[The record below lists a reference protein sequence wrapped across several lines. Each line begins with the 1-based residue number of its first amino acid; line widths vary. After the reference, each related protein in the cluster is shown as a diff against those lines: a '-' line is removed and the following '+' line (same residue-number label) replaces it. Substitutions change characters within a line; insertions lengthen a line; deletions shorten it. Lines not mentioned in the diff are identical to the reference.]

1 MNKENIEKLA
11 SIKVKIIK
19 TNTDN
24 NKQDEVVSNKSSE
37 REQDSQAG
45 INLEKRVNNN
55 MGVHS
60 QKSE

>member
-24 NKQDEVVSNKSSE
+24 NKQDEVISNKSSE
-37 REQDSQAG
+37 RQQDSQAG